1 MTVSRPGARL
11 GLLVLVAGMA
21 LGTVAGAQQPADG
34 VYTAQQAASG
44 ETAYDQNC
52 ASCHG
57 ADLNGSGF
65 APELVG
71 ATFMG
76 VWGEQTTRDLFDFI
90 KIGMPPG
97 QGGSL
102 PDQTYADIVAFF
114 LQRNGRPAGTAPL
127 RADAAVGIRS
137 GMAAAAPSGAASA
150 SSAQAPPADLGYS
163 RITTAFTNKEVKNF
177 TPVTDE
183 LLTNPP
189 PGDWLSWRRTLD
201 SHGHSPLTQIT
212 RENVRT
218 LRLAWVWTMRDG
230 SNESTPLVHDGV
242 MYLINP
248 RNVVQAIDA
257 ATGEMIWEFA
267 YSFPPDA
274 PKYGGPTRNIAIY
287 EDKLFMSAYDAA
299 IVAIDA
305 RTGTL
310 VWRTVKTDY
319 TKGYS
324 HTSGPIIADG
334 VVVSGINGCEN
345 FRNGGCFVTGHD
357 PDTGEE
363 LWRTSTIALPGDPND
378 ATWGGLAP
386 EFRAGSDTWIPGS
399 YDPEL
404 KLFYIGTAQ
413 AKPFVPASRG
423 MTALDAALYT
433 NTTLALDP
441 KTGKMTWYFQHIPG
455 ESLDM
460 DVVYERVLIDID
472 GEKLLFTIGKDGILW
487 KLDRRTGEYVDLMET
502 VYQDVYARVNRE
514 TGRLTYRKDILE
526 AQVGQL
532 LRACPAKFGGHD
544 WQASAYSPEAGALII
559 PLLQACGEVGAGPTE
574 LAPGP
579 RPPRGQGVL
588 AMPGVDGQV
597 GKFAAFDVRT
607 MRELWSYEQRAA
619 FMTGALTTAGGL
631 AFVGDL
637 DRRFRAFDVSTGKI
651 LWETRLGS
659 AVSGFPISYAVGEK
673 QYVAVPSGLGIFRV
687 LTGPLSPDIYQPTGG
702 SALYVFELPD

>member
-21 LGTVAGAQQPADG
+21 LGIVVGAQPPAEG

-44 ETAYDQNC
+44 GAAYDQNC

-57 ADLNGSGF
+57 ADLSGSSF

-76 VWGEQTTRDLFDFI
+76 IWGEQTTRDLFDYI

-97 QGGSL
+97 LGGSL

-114 LQRNGRPAGTAPL
+114 LQSNGRPSGTEPL
-127 RADAAVGIRS
+127 RADAAVGIGS
-137 GMAAAAPSGAASA
+137 GMAAAAQSGAASA
-150 SSAQAPPADLGYS
+150 SSAQPRGDLGYS
-163 RITTAFTNKEVKNF
+163 RVANAVSNKAVTNF

-201 SHGHSPLTQIT
+201 SHGYSPLQQIT

-230 SNESTPLVHDGV
+230 SNESTPLVHDGI

-267 YSFPPDA
+267 YSYPPDA

-287 EDKLFMSAYDAA
+287 KDKLFMSAYDTAV
-299 IVAIDA
+299 VAIDA

-310 VWRTVKTDY
+310 VWRTVKADY

-357 PDTGEE
+357 PDTGKE
-363 LWRTSTIALPGDPND
+363 LWRTSTIALPGDPNS

-472 GEKLLFTIGKDGILW
+472 GEKLVFTVGKDGILW
-487 KLDRRTGEYVDLMET
+487 KLDRRTGEYVDLTET

-514 TGRLTYRKDILE
+514 TGTLTYRTDILE

-532 LRACPAKFGGHD
+532 LRACPGMFGGHD

-559 PLLQACGEVGAGPTE
+559 PLLQACGEVGARPTE

-579 RPPRGQGVL
+579 SPPRGQGVV
-588 AMPGVDGQV
+588 AMPGVDGKV

-607 MRELWSYEQRAA
+607 MNELWSYEQRAP

-637 DRRFRAFDVSTGKI
+637 DRRFRAFDVSTGEI

-659 AVSGFPISYAVGEK
+659 AVSGFPISYAVGGK
-673 QYVAVPSGLGIFRV
+673 QYVAVPSGLGVFRV
-687 LTGPLSPDIYQPTGG
+687 LTGPLNPDIYQPTGG
-702 SALYVFELPD
+702 SALYVFDLPD